1 MLDELLTFVRD
12 HNLGRFFNYKSPM
25 GNEPL
30 EVGLGQL
37 KDGRY
42 FVLVNGT
49 DGNERMVEKYGL
61 SEQDACTLCREYLS
75 MHL

>member
-12 HNLGRFFNYKSPM
+12 HNLGRVFNYKSPM

-30 EVGLGQL
+30 EVGLGRLQ
-37 KDGRY
+37 DGLY
-42 FVLVNGT
+42 FVLVNGP
-49 DGNERMVEKYGL
+49 DGDSRMVARYGL
-61 SEQDACTLCREYLS
+61 SEQDACELCRKYLS